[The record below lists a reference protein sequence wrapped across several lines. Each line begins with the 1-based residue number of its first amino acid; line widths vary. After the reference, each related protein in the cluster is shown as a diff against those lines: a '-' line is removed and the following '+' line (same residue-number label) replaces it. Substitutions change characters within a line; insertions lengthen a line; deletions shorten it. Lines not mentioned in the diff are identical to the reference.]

1 MIKRFRHAGLRRFFE
16 TGSKAG
22 IQPHHAAQLSRETAM
37 AKMYN
42 PPHPASILRE
52 DVLPALGLTVTEAAR
67 QLGVSRVALS
77 RVLNER
83 AGISV
88 DLARRIEAWLGPENG
103 GSAET
108 WLRMQIDYDLWQ
120 SNKSRPLR
128 KIKRAVLEAA

>member
-1 MIKRFRHAGLRRFFE
+1 
-16 TGSKAG
+16 
-22 IQPHHAAQLSRETAM
+22 M
-37 AKMYN
+37 AKMFN

-120 SNKSRPLR
+120 SNKSRPLQ
-128 KIKRAVLEAA
+128 KIKRAVLDAAYDRYAKFGLPASGMLAVYLGVVSRQCPIWWK

>member
-1 MIKRFRHAGLRRFFE
+1 
-16 TGSKAG
+16 
-22 IQPHHAAQLSRETAM
+22 M
-37 AKMYN
+37 ARMFS
-42 PPHPASILRE
+42 PPHPAAILRE
-52 DVLPALGLTVTEAAR
+52 DVLPAPGLTVTEAAR

-88 DLARRIEAWLGPENG
+88 DLARPIEAWLGPENG

-120 SNKSRPLR
+120 INRSHPL
-128 KIKRAVLEAA
+128 KKVKRAVREAA

>member
-1 MIKRFRHAGLRRFFE
+1 MGRMF
-16 TGSKAG
+16 
-22 IQPHHAAQLSRETAM
+22 
-37 AKMYN
+37 N
-42 PPHPASILRE
+42 PPHPAAILRE

-88 DLARRIEAWLGPENG
+88 DLARRIEAWLGPEQG
-103 GSAET
+103 GRAET

-120 SNKSRPLR
+120 LEQSTPPPKV
-128 KIKRAVLEAA
+128 KRAAPAT

>member
-1 MIKRFRHAGLRRFFE
+1 
-16 TGSKAG
+16 
-22 IQPHHAAQLSRETAM
+22 M
-37 AKMYN
+37 ARMFN

-88 DLARRIEAWLGPENG
+88 DLARRIEAWLGPERG
-103 GSAET
+103 GRAET
-108 WLRMQIDYDLWQ
+108 WLKMQIDFDLWHLEQ
-120 SNKSRPLR
+120 SSPLHDV
-128 KIKRAVLEAA
+128 KRAKLAA

>member
-1 MIKRFRHAGLRRFFE
+1 
-16 TGSKAG
+16 
-22 IQPHHAAQLSRETAM
+22 M
-37 AKMYN
+37 AKMFN
-42 PPHPASILRE
+42 PPHPAAILRE

-103 GSAET
+103 GSTET

-120 SNKSRPLR
+120 INKSHPL
-128 KIKRAVLEAA
+128 KTM